1 MAKKQTLT
9 SVSQMVRQSSADAKF
24 QEAFEQRLLARRM
37 IKDLAIQRTVLG
49 LTQRDLAQKMGC
61 TQGWISKLES
71 TDDRDL
77 RLGDLARYA
86 DAIGLRLRVVLESTD
101 PPYAAGVNN
110 LAFEFCPN
118 DAPGAQRQ
126 PHLAHP
132 TAPRVRPGRSTA
144 RKTRKRR
151 RA

>member
-9 SVSQMVRQSSADAKF
+9 SVLQMVRQTSADAKF

-37 IKDLAIQRTVLG
+37 IKDLAIQRTANG

-61 TQGWISKLES
+61 TQGRISKLES

-86 DAIGLRLRVVLESTD
+86 DAIGLRLKVVLESTD
-101 PPYAAGVNN
+101 PPYVGAVKN
-110 LAFEFCPN
+110 LAFEFCPD
-118 DAPGAQRQ
+118 DARGAQQQ
-126 PHLAHP
+126 PHLSHP
-132 TAPRVRPGRSTA
+132 RAPTVRPGRSAA